1 MIEPK
6 GPVNPKDPVYRLL
19 WSEDLEE
26 VDHEIAR
33 LAVLCQVRIL
43 EPDVMRRVLKKDAS
57 VCGTANPAG
66 FAKLHDLLMLHL
78 AIRQKS
84 ADSFGNAQTAAIEDA
99 IIERLRKS
107 FPDLAG
113 RWPPA

>member
-1 MIEPK
+1 MSAPK
-6 GPVNPKDPVYRLL
+6 GPPKDPVYRVL

-26 VDHEIAR
+26 VDREIAR
-33 LAVLCQVRIL
+33 LSVLCQVRIL
-43 EPDVMRRVLKKDAS
+43 EPSVVRRVLQKDAS
-57 VCGTANPAG
+57 VCGTANPVG

-84 ADSFGNAQTAAIEDA
+84 ADSFGNAQTEAIEDA

-107 FPDLAG
+107 FPDLSG

>member
-19 WSEDLEE
+19 WSEDLEA
-26 VDHEIAR
+26 VDREIAR
-33 LAVLCQVRIL
+33 LAVLCQVRVL
-43 EPDVMRRVLKKDAS
+43 EPGVIRRVLQKDAS
-57 VCGTANPAG
+57 VCGTANPVG
-66 FAKLHDLLMLHL
+66 FAKLRDLLMLHL
-78 AIRQKS
+78 ALRQKT

-107 FPDLAG
+107 FPDLPG